1 MKVMKKIGYYLAAV
15 LCMGF
20 VAFAANEL
28 HPDAYAAVNKDCSTE
43 TSPARIAKCGTCK
56 TQSND
61 DAAYQDCMD
70 GKNEKN
76 DLYGNV
82 RTIINWIVMVVGIVA
97 VIMII
102 IGGIFYV
109 ISAGDPGKIKK
120 AKDTILYGIIGLV
133 IVLLAF
139 AIVNFVLGI
148 LE

>member
-1 MKVMKKIGYYLAAV
+1 MKVMKKIGYYLAAI

-28 HPDAYAAVNKDCSTE
+28 HPDVYAAVSVDCSKE
-43 TSPARIAKCGTCK
+43 TSPARIAKCGTCR
-56 TQSND
+56 TQSD
-61 DAAYQDCMD
+61 DNAAYQDCMD

-76 DLYGNV
+76 DLYGNI
-82 RTIINWIVMVVGIVA
+82 RTIVNWVVMVVGIVA

-102 IGGIFYV
+102 LGGIFYV

-133 IVLLAF
+133 IVLLSF